1 MMSRQSQLLELI
13 TENGRMEVSRLAE
26 KLGVSQVTIRKDLI
40 ALEAKGILRREHGYA
55 LLYSGEDINSR
66 LAYHYESKRRIAQA
80 AAAMVADGETV
91 MIESGSCCALL
102 ADELASVRHDVTIV
116 TNSAFIAG
124 YVRRRPGA
132 RVVLLGGDFQSEAQV
147 MVGPMTRQCAE
158 NYFVDKLFIGAD
170 GYIEPYGFTGSDL
183 LRAEAVRDMARQ
195 ASRVI
200 VLTESQKFR
209 QKGTVAL
216 LPIERI
222 SMVVTDGA
230 IPDDVADHLSER
242 HAELVR
248 ACEATDTPLRKP

>member
-1 MMSRQSQLLELI
+1 MGSRQARLLELI

-26 KLGVSQVTIRKDLI
+26 LLGVSQVTIRKDLA
-40 ALEAKGILRREHGYA
+40 ALEEKGILRREHGYA

-102 ADELASVRHDVTIV
+102 AEELACARRDVTIV

-132 RVVLLGGDFQSEAQV
+132 KIVLLGGDFQNEAQV

-158 NYFVDKLFIGAD
+158 NYFVDKLFVGAD

-183 LRAEAVRDMARQ
+183 QRAEAVRAMARQ
-195 ASRVI
+195 ATHVI

-216 LPIERI
+216 LPAEKIA
-222 SMVVTDGA
+222 MVVTDDA
-230 IPDDVADHLSER
+230 IPDTA
-242 HAELVR
+242 AESLQSRSVKITR
-248 ACEATDTPLRKP
+248 TAGEN

>member
-1 MMSRQSQLLELI
+1 MVSRQAKLLELI

-26 KLGVSQVTIRKDLI
+26 LLGVSQVTIRKDLI
-40 ALEAKGILRREHGYA
+40 ALEEKGILRREHGHA

-80 AAAMVADGETV
+80 AADMVADGETV

-102 ADELASVRHDVTIV
+102 AEALAASHRDVTIV

-132 RVVLLGGDFQSEAQV
+132 RIVLLGGSFQSESQV

-158 NYFVDKLFIGAD
+158 NYFVDKLFVGAD
-170 GYIEPYGFTGSDL
+170 GYIDPYGFTGSDL
-183 LRAEAVRDMARQ
+183 QRAEAVRDMARQ
-195 ASRVI
+195 ASRVV

-216 LPIERI
+216 LPIERV
-222 SMVVTDGA
+222 SVVVTDDA
-230 IPDDVADHLSER
+230 IPGAAAEQLAAHRVEVVRVATGE
-242 HAELVR
+242 
-248 ACEATDTPLRKP
+248 